1 MAYPFGYGLSYTTFE
16 KSAPQATVNADGD
29 ITVKVNV
36 KNTGNTAGKEV
47 VEVYVAAPGKDMDKP
62 ARELKGFAKTRKL
75 APGEAQAVEITIP
88 YSRLASF
95 CEKDSQWQVEGG
107 EYKVMVADNAADA
120 APLTVTVSEKAGVTE
135 KVRPCLLPEM
145 K

>member
-1 MAYPFGYGLSYTTFE
+1 
-16 KSAPQATVNADGD
+16 
-29 ITVKVNV
+29 
-36 KNTGNTAGKEV
+36 
-47 VEVYVAAPGKDMDKP
+47 MDKP
-62 ARELKGFAKTRKL
+62 ARELKGFTKTRKL
-75 APGEAQAVEITIP
+75 APGETQAVEITIP

-95 CEKDSQWQVEGG
+95 NEKDSQWQVEGG
-107 EYKVMVADNAADA
+107 EYKVMVAENAADA